1 MARVCIC
8 GCGRKLISKTTGQT
22 DYDRKFFDKDCIKK
36 DRRDQLREQRALNK
50 ERRRCSSCRQPVL
63 DPETWKKLRLLAEE
77 SGLVL

>member
-36 DRRDQLREQRALNK
+36 DRRDQLREQRAFNK

-63 DPETWKKLRLLAEE
+63 DPETWKKIREWAAED
-77 SGLVL
+77 GLIL

>member
-36 DRRDQLREQRALNK
+36 DRRDQLREQRAHNK

-63 DPETWKKLRLLAEE
+63 DPATWKRLREMAEE
-77 SGLVL
+77 AGLVL